1 MWVVK
6 CLHHLRM
13 SKWMIVKWKQMNRW
27 WEEWRV
33 RKEGGKRER
42 ESFLNARWKSSWHLS
57 HYCGDGFSCIA
68 PTHMHVQ
75 SHKQAHT
82 CRATSCHSTPPAQ
95 HLVIKARPRRALI
108 FRGER
113 MNYST
118 RQRSWRAPMSHDFT
132 LLLSQLYVYAGS
144 FSVLITIFMKQLFCH
159 FLPYCIFVFLR
170 AVSLFMCGQTWIR
183 VAPSPSRQV
192 GPAIN

>member
-1 MWVVK
+1 MG
-6 CLHHLRM
+6 
-13 SKWMIVKWKQMNRW
+13 
-27 WEEWRV
+27 
-33 RKEGGKRER
+33 KEGRKR

-57 HYCGDGFSCIA
+57 HYCRDGFSCIA

-95 HLVIKARPRRALI
+95 HLVIKARPRRTLI

-118 RQRSWRAPMSHDFT
+118 RRRSGRALMSCDFPLCSS
-132 LLLSQLYVYAGS
+132 LLYADVGS
-144 FSVLITIFMKQLFCH
+144 FSVLITIFLESA
-159 FLPYCIFVFLR
+159 FLSSSAILHLCLPPRCVSVRVWADVDPCCALAIKASGACRSLR
-170 AVSLFMCGQTWIR
+170 
-183 VAPSPSRQV
+183 
-192 GPAIN
+192 

>member
-1 MWVVK
+1 M
-6 CLHHLRM
+6 
-13 SKWMIVKWKQMNRW
+13 
-27 WEEWRV
+27 
-33 RKEGGKRER
+33 RKEGRKR

-57 HYCGDGFSCIA
+57 HYCRDGFSCIA

-118 RQRSWRAPMSHDFT
+118 RRRSGRALMSCDFT
-132 LLLSQLYVYAGS
+132 LCSSQLYVDAGS
-144 FSVLITIFMKQLFCH
+144 FSVLITIFLESA
-159 FLPYCIFVFLR
+159 FLPYYIFVFLR
-170 AVSLFMCGQTWIR
+170 TVCLFVCGQTWIR
-183 VAPSPSRQV
+183 VAPSPSRQA
-192 GPAIN
+192 GPVVPCDKLNVTQMGGVASPLIQAARQKERP